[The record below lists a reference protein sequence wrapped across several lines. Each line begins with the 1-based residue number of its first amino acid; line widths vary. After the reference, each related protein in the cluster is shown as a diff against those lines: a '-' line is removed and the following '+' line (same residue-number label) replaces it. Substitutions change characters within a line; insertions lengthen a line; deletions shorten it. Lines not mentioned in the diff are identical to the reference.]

1 MCFVRHDRNFT
12 AASSATIKKGVK
24 CPVDRQTFVMLKRL
38 PYALPL
44 IALLWGPLDP
54 QKLRALETD
63 KTPAVA
69 TRIQEVQLYSDQ
81 ALVRRAAGFDL
92 RPGTNHFV
100 VAELPAALADD
111 SVRVTVKDP
120 DGVRIQEIRVE
131 TKHVKVF
138 RSEQAR
144 EAEKNLREAEGRLR
158 RLTDEYGA
166 LATEVE
172 HLKQI
177 RPGDEPKDKEKRSP
191 IVNAAHFRETLD
203 FVQSALRR
211 TQNRVGEL
219 IPEIDQAREEM
230 AVAMTVAE
238 RYRSTT
244 DVSKKEIHLAVES
257 RDSRSTSF
265 ILEYRI
271 GGASWYPVYAA
282 RVLTNKADAPDA
294 KAQVRLT
301 SYALVRNE
309 TGEDW
314 KNVKVA
320 FSAADPEESARLP
333 ELAEWRIKVE
343 VVADGE
349 EYGRADDAD
358 KSVAYKDESKKEK
371 AKEDRAPGRNRK
383 QSPSQ
388 GPRNE
393 PNVKPAETI
402 VQRQQSEDGL
412 IAGLTEEE
420 SIVQQNVDV
429 QSKRSRE
436 FYSQNKNVVRDERA
450 GKKSESTQKALND
463 IQSNIQ
469 SQRSALSRGDYERAI
484 ENGDRVVETI
494 RRLDPKYRKHFA
506 EDEADS
512 IRMKNQ
518 SLRLM
523 DSRRLTGH
531 LISPRNSA
539 RGYDYRY
546 QATIPETILSDGT
559 FHKVF
564 LSEKPLAADLL
575 FEATPVRMPLAFLTG
590 KVELKGDAPLLSGPV
605 SVFHNTDYMG
615 EAVLS
620 GVAGGETFAL
630 HLGSDEDIRV
640 TRTENEFRVTSG
652 VFSKNFVFDREITL
666 TVTNGKKKAVVIDLF
681 DRIPYSADERITI
694 TDVRLSEKAVDDNK
708 QGLHKFRLK
717 LDPGKKKEITIK
729 YKLTHPSDILP
740 ITSEGGSPQW

>member
-1 MCFVRHDRNFT
+1 
-12 AASSATIKKGVK
+12 
-24 CPVDRQTFVMLKRL
+24 MLKRL
-38 PYALPL
+38 SYATALT
-44 IALLWGPLDP
+44 ALLWGTLDP
-54 QKLRALETD
+54 GKLKALEAD

-81 ALVRRAAGFDL
+81 ALVRRAAGFEL
-92 RPGTNHFV
+92 RPGTNHFTIPD
-100 VAELPAALADD
+100 LPSSLADD
-111 SVRVTVKDP
+111 SVRVSVKDP

-131 TKHVKVF
+131 TKHIKVF

-144 EAEKNLREAEGRLR
+144 EAEKNLRDAESRLR

-166 LATEVE
+166 LATEIE

-230 AVAMTVAE
+230 TVAMTVAE

-244 DVSKKEIHLAVES
+244 DVSKKEIHLAIES
-257 RDSRSTSF
+257 KDSRATSF
-265 ILEYRI
+265 VLEYRI

-282 RVLTNKADAPDA
+282 RVLTNKSDAADA
-294 KAQVRLT
+294 KAQVKLT

-314 KNVKVA
+314 KNVRVA

-333 ELAEWRIKVE
+333 ELAEWRIKVQ
-343 VVADGE
+343 VVSDDE

-358 KSVAYKDESKKEK
+358 KTESYKDRSKSKKEV
-371 AKEDRAPGRNRK
+371 AKEDRAPGRQTKNR
-383 QSPSQ
+383 PSE
-388 GPRNE
+388 GPRQE
-393 PNVKPAETI
+393 PNAKPNSVIQAEEKQ
-402 VQRQQSEDGL
+402 VADGL
-412 IAGLTEEE
+412 IAGLTDEE

-450 GKKSESTQKALND
+450 GKKSESTQRALND

-469 SQRSALSRGDYERAI
+469 NQRSALSRGDYERAI
-484 ENGDRVVETI
+484 ESGDRVIENI
-494 RRLDPKYRKHFA
+494 RRLDPKYRKFFA

-531 LISPRNSA
+531 LISPRDSA

-564 LSEKPLAADLL
+564 LSEKPLAASLL
-575 FEATPVRMPLAFLTG
+575 FESTPVRMPIAFLTG

-615 EAVLS
+615 EAVLR

-640 TRTENEFRVTSG
+640 TRVENEYRVTSG
-652 VFSKNFVFDREITL
+652 VFSKTFVFDREIVL
-666 TVTNGKKKAVVIDLF
+666 SVTNGKKKAVIIDLF
-681 DRIPYSADERITI
+681 DRIPYSTDERVTI
-694 TDVRLSEKAVDDNK
+694 SDIRVSEKEVESNK

-717 LDPGKKKEITIK
+717 LNPREKKEITIK
-729 YKLTHPSDILP
+729 YKLTHPSDVLP
-740 ITSEGGSPQW
+740 ITSEGGGPQW